1 MNDAGPN
8 PSPEIQVEN
17 HESPVDSAAPD
28 TAAVAEQAAP
38 AAAAETARPGVPHR
52 ESEWL
57 PSLQSL
63 ASTVVIA
70 VFVITF
76 LVQAFQIPS
85 PSMEDTLLIGDYLL
99 VDKVQFAQGGLW
111 SWLLPYR
118 PIQRGDIIVFRYPV
132 HPEQHFVKR
141 VIAVPGDRVRL
152 IDKKVYV
159 NDQPVDEPYTVYK
172 RGDVDI
178 FRDDFPQPQLP
189 SPYLDAHWWVE
200 LRKHV
205 KGNELI
211 VPDNSY
217 FAMGD
222 NREISLDSRY
232 WGFVPRENIIGRPLV
247 IYLSLRTSDADDAP
261 PADDK
266 LSMGGVLGKI
276 IHMPRWRRAFRVVR

>member
-1 MNDAGPN
+1 MSEVGPN
-8 PSPEIQVEN
+8 PSPEIEIEPREAAS
-17 HESPVDSAAPD
+17 ESSPGG
-28 TAAVAEQAAP
+28 TAVAEPPEATPAGAVAP
-38 AAAAETARPGVPHR
+38 AKRT
-52 ESEWL
+52 ESDWL

-63 ASTVVIA
+63 ASTIVIA

-99 VDKVQFAQGGLW
+99 VDKVQFAHGGLW

-118 PIQRGDIIVFRYPV
+118 PIRRGDIIVFRYPV

-152 IDKKVYV
+152 VDKTVYV
-159 NDQPVDEPYTVYK
+159 NDKPVQEPYTVYK

-200 LRKHV
+200 MRKHV
-205 KGNELI
+205 QGDDLV
-211 VPDNSY
+211 VPPDSY

-232 WGFVPRENIIGRPLV
+232 WGFVPRRNIIGRPLV
-247 IYLSLRTSDADDAP
+247 IYLSLRTSEADDAP
-261 PADDK
+261 AADDK
-266 LSMGGVLGKI
+266 LSMTGVLGRM
-276 IHMPRWRRAFRVVR
+276 IHLPRWRRTFRLVR

>member
-1 MNDAGPN
+1 MSEVDPN
-8 PSPEIQVEN
+8 PSPEMETEPREVPPPE
-17 HESPVDSAAPD
+17 VSAGSA
-28 TAAVAEQAAP
+28 TAVAEPPAAPEAAP
-38 AAAAETARPGVPHR
+38 APARRAE
-52 ESEWL
+52 SDWL

-99 VDKVQFAQGGLW
+99 VDKVQFSNGGLW

-141 VIAVPGDRVRL
+141 VIAVPGDHVRL
-152 IDKKVYV
+152 FNKRVYV
-159 NDQPVDEPYTVYK
+159 NGNLVAEPYAIYK

-200 LRKHV
+200 MRKYV
-205 KGNELI
+205 QGDELV
-211 VPDNSY
+211 VPPGRY

-232 WGFVPRENIIGRPLV
+232 WGFVPRENIIGRPLI
-247 IYLSLRTSDADDAP
+247 IYLSLRTGEADDAAP
-261 PADDK
+261 DDK
-266 LSMGGVLGKI
+266 LPKVGVLGEI
-276 IHMPRWRRAFRVVR
+276 IHLPRWRRTFRLVR